1 MKAIVFDR
9 YGGPE
14 VLELREMPQPA
25 LRANDVLIE
34 VHAASVNPVDWKI
47 RSGLLKEMIHY
58 KFPLIPG
65 WDVSGV
71 IVETGTGVR
80 RCKKGD
86 AVFSRTDIARNGTYA
101 EYVAVDEK
109 YVALKP
115 ANISHEEA
123 ASIPLVGL
131 TAWQALVDYAGIKK
145 GDRVLIHAGAGGVG
159 AFAIQLAKDF
169 CCYVATTCSTANVD
183 FVTSLGADLVVDYTK
198 SDFTTEIQGYD
209 VVFDTVGGDIYRNSF
224 KVLKQH
230 QGVLVS
236 ILELPDHDLA
246 DRTGVRAG
254 YLFMHPD
261 GHGLAQIADFI
272 ERGLIKPVVKHVLP
286 LAEARK
292 AHELSESR
300 HTQGKIV
307 LKVR

>member
-47 RSGLLKEMIHY
+47 RSGLLKEMVRY
-58 KFPLIPG
+58 DFPLIPG
-65 WDVSGV
+65 WDVAG
-71 IVETGTGVR
+71 IVVDAGSEVGGF
-80 RCKKGD
+80 KKGD

-115 ANISHEEA
+115 SLLTYEEA

-131 TAWQALVDYAGIKK
+131 TAWQALVDFAAIKK

-159 AFAIQLAKDF
+159 TFAIQLAKDF
-169 CCYVATTCSTANVD
+169 CCYVATTCSTSNVE
-183 FVTSLGADLVVDYTK
+183 FVRSLGADLVVDYTK
-198 SDFTTEIQGYD
+198 SDFTSELQGLD
-209 VVFDTVGGDIYRNSF
+209 VVFDTLGGDIYRNSF
-224 KVLKQH
+224 KVLKH
-230 QGVLVS
+230 QGVMIS
-236 ILELPDHDLA
+236 ILEQPDHELA
-246 DRTGVRAG
+246 DRARVRAG

-261 GHGLAQIADFI
+261 GKELAQIADFI
-272 ERGLIKPVVKHVLP
+272 ERGLIKPAVKHVLP
-286 LAEARK
+286 LSDARK

-300 HTQGKIV
+300 HAQGKIV

>member
-1 MKAIVFDR
+1 MKAIVFEQ
-9 YGGPE
+9 YGGPD
-14 VLELREMPQPA
+14 VLELREVPRPF

-47 RSGLLKEMIHY
+47 RAGHLREMIHY
-58 KFPLIPG
+58 DLPVIPG
-65 WDVSGV
+65 WDAAGV
-71 IVETGTGVR
+71 VVDAGPEVER
-80 RCKKGD
+80 FKKGD

-115 ANISHEEA
+115 SVLSYEEA

-159 AFAIQLAKDF
+159 AFGIQLAKDF
-169 CCYVATTCSTANVD
+169 CCYVTTTCSTPNVE
-183 FVTSLGADLVVDYTK
+183 FVRSLGADHVIDYTK
-198 SDFTTEIQGYD
+198 SDFSTELQDFD
-209 VVFDTVGGDIYRNSF
+209 VVFDTVGGEIYKKSF
-224 KVLKQH
+224 KVLKRQ
-230 QGVLVS
+230 QGVIVS
-236 ILELPDHDLA
+236 ILEQPDHDLA
-246 DRTGVRAG
+246 DRARVRAG

-261 GHGLAQIADFI
+261 GMELANIGELI
-272 ERGLIKPVVKHVLP
+272 ERGLIKPTVENVFP

-292 AHELSESR
+292 AHELSESGHAR
-300 HTQGKIV
+300 GKIV
-307 LKVR
+307 IKVR

>member
-1 MKAIVFDR
+1 MKAIVFEQ
-9 YGGPE
+9 YGGPD
-14 VLELREMPQPA
+14 VLELREVPRPF

-47 RSGLLKEMIHY
+47 RAGHLREMIHY
-58 KFPLIPG
+58 DLPVIPG
-65 WDVSGV
+65 WDAAGV
-71 IVETGTGVR
+71 VVDAGPEVER
-80 RCKKGD
+80 FKKGD

-115 ANISHEEA
+115 SVLSYEEA

-159 AFAIQLAKDF
+159 AFGIQLAKDF
-169 CCYVATTCSTANVD
+169 CCYVTTTCSTPNVE
-183 FVTSLGADLVVDYTK
+183 FVRSLGADHVIDYTK
-198 SDFTTEIQGYD
+198 SDFSTELQDFD
-209 VVFDTVGGDIYRNSF
+209 VVFDTEGGEIYKKSF
-224 KVLKQH
+224 KVLKRQ
-230 QGVLVS
+230 QGVIVS
-236 ILELPDHDLA
+236 ILEQPDHDLA
-246 DRTGVRAG
+246 DRARVRAG

-261 GHGLAQIADFI
+261 GMELANIGELI
-272 ERGLIKPVVKHVLP
+272 ERGLIKPTVENVFP

-292 AHELSESR
+292 AHELSESGHAR
-300 HTQGKIV
+300 GKIV
-307 LKVR
+307 IKVR

>member
-1 MKAIVFDR
+1 MKAIVFDH

-14 VLELREMPQPA
+14 VLEMREMPRPGV
-25 LRANDVLIE
+25 RPSDVLIE

-47 RSGLLKEMIHY
+47 RSGLLNEMVRY
-58 KFPLIPG
+58 DFPLIPG
-65 WDVSGV
+65 WDVAGIV
-71 IVETGTGVR
+71 VETGSEVSGF
-80 RCKKGD
+80 KKGD

-115 ANISHEEA
+115 SLLTYEEA

-131 TAWQALVDYAGIKK
+131 TAWQALVDFADIKK

-159 AFAIQLAKDF
+159 TFAIQLAKDF
-169 CCYVATTCSTANVD
+169 CCYVATTCSTSNVE
-183 FVTSLGADLVVDYTK
+183 FVQSLGADLVIDYTK
-198 SDFTTEIQGYD
+198 SDFTNELEGFD
-209 VVFDTVGGDIYRNSF
+209 VVFDTLGGDIYKNSF
-224 KVLKQH
+224 KVLKH
-230 QGVLVS
+230 QGVMIS
-236 ILELPDHDLA
+236 ILEQPDHYLA
-246 DRTGVRAG
+246 DRARVRAG

-261 GHGLAQIADFI
+261 GKGLAQIADLI
-272 ERGLIKPVVKHVLP
+272 ERGLVKPAVKHVLP
-286 LAEARK
+286 LVDARK

-300 HTQGKIV
+300 HAQGKIV